1 MPALTLK
8 FEMAEVD
15 PVSREPLRGVL
26 HEVEVDAS
34 ELHVHD
40 LNRSLRE
47 NLPDLDREA
56 RNAVAARKVDYDSFK
71 GDSDYLNAVERLAAN
86 YYTLCVS
93 LEGAA
98 AKRYVAEGIYPEDGG
113 LWSDEVSGINASEAE
128 FQAAWAMAEGA
139 DGPMEKRIYPD
150 VTPEASLESQLL
162 SMEDQR
168 IVTVD
173 AARPSREDAF
183 NALDRLCAAARE
195 TGLEHEA
202 LVNAE
207 ALLKANKDA
216 DFASMN
222 DGIDYIEPEEPAAQ
236 PSR

>member
-1 MPALTLK
+1 MSALTLK

-26 HEVEVDAS
+26 HEVEIDAS
-34 ELHVHD
+34 ELNVQN
-40 LNRSLRE
+40 LNLTLRE

-71 GDSDYLNAVERLAAN
+71 GDSDYLNAVEKLAAN
-86 YYTLCVS
+86 YYTLSVS
-93 LEGAA
+93 LEGAV

-113 LWSDEVSGINASEAE
+113 LWSDEVSGVNASEAE
-128 FQAAWAMAEGA
+128 FQAAWIMAEGC

-173 AARPSREDAF
+173 AARPSRENVL
-183 NALDRLCAAARE
+183 NALDHLCEAAKEA
-195 TGLEHEA
+195 GLKHEA
-202 LVNAE
+202 LANAE
-207 ALLKANKDA
+207 ALLKANRDA
-216 DFASMN
+216 DFNSRN
-222 DGIDYIEPEEPAAQ
+222 DGIEFLEKEEANAHPL
-236 PSR
+236 R